1 MTVPIAGPPPYEGR
15 DRVVPEITDEMLLQL
30 SAAERGRLTARLQA
44 LAAADYHPPTR
55 IVRAS
60 RWFPRF
66 LAACCA
72 LLVPWIL
79 VLAARLPRHYVT
91 GHWQVVWIGFDM
103 ALLGALAWAAW
114 SLWRRQVIA
123 IAATIV
129 AATLLLCDAW
139 FDVTT
144 SAPGSDLMLSLA
156 TALLVEIPLAAC
168 LVFVSYRVRMVTIS
182 LSRGRAPTFRR

>member
-1 MTVPIAGPPPYEGR
+1 M
-15 DRVVPEITDEMLLQL
+15 PEITDEMLLRL

-44 LAAADYHPPTR
+44 LTIADYHPSPR
-55 IVRAS
+55 VIRAS

-72 LLVPWIL
+72 LLVPWIIT
-79 VLAARLPRHYVT
+79 LAARLPRHYVA
-91 GHWQVVWIGFDM
+91 GHWAVVWIGYDA
-103 ALLGALAWAAW
+103 ALLAALGWAAW
-114 SLWRRQVIA
+114 SLWRRQPIA

-144 SAPGSDLMLSLA
+144 SAPGSDLAVSLS
-156 TALLVEIPLAAC
+156 TALLVEIPLAAS
-168 LVFVSYRVRMVTIS
+168 LIVVSYRVRTVTVS
-182 LSRGRAPTFRR
+182 LSRGRVPFRR